1 MIDKAFKTTIQR
13 DASFVGTA
21 IFALVIVSFA
31 GLAIASAVM
40 DLATVGQ

>member
-1 MIDKAFKTTIQR
+1 MTRDSLKTTLQR
-13 DASFVGTA
+13 DASIVGGA

-40 DLATVGQ
+40 DLAAVAQ